1 MERAVW
7 LAAATWM
14 GGVGAWGVGV
24 GYALGR
30 ARDGGEQ
37 APSGACPP
45 SASARMQLGGDDE
58 PPTPPVEVLD
68 VNDLPTPPLPLDA
81 PVSQGARA
89 RSASPDIIDVDDLDD
104 DSFMRRAD
112 EQQSRSGSL
121 SDSDVEVGTDSD
133 SEVFL
138 VGAERS
144 RDLARPRSDLAA
156 APPDISSLLTESQR
170 RRLAPIQPLQRKRR
184 SRKIRREEQ
193 EEETFIPLVR
203 GARATQDE
211 AILNAYNGE
220 TLETKREQGEDYWVS
235 ATPPLTLSLSRN
247 PMMPSLTDAC
257 SCSFSLRW
265 IRSRCR
271 MIFAKRRPWP
281 SVERPSRRERWAS
294 RRRGSKR
301 KSLRRTRTI

>member
-1 MERAVW
+1 
-7 LAAATWM
+7 
-14 GGVGAWGVGV
+14 
-24 GYALGR
+24 
-30 ARDGGEQ
+30 
-37 APSGACPP
+37 
-45 SASARMQLGGDDE
+45 MQLGGDDE

-170 RRLAPIQPLQRKRR
+170 RRLAPVQPLQRKRR

-220 TLETKREQGEDYWVS
+220 TLETKREQGEDYWVDPEQVQNDIRKKE
-235 ATPPLTLSLSRN
+235 AVAERRKAFKAREVGFKEERLKKEITAPYKNNLIGLIVVGVGVAAVVFAMFPGLLELPPLIASFPDTL
-247 PMMPSLTDAC
+247 
-257 SCSFSLRW
+257 
-265 IRSRCR
+265 
-271 MIFAKRRPWP
+271 
-281 SVERPSRRERWAS
+281 
-294 RRRGSKR
+294 
-301 KSLRRTRTI
+301 